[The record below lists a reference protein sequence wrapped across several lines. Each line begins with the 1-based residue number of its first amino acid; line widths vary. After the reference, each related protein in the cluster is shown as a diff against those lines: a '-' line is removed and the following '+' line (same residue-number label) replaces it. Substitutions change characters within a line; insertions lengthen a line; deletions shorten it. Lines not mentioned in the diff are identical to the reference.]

1 MNIGAYAEQKEI
13 AINTIGRK
21 LGIDLSPE
29 SLPKARE
36 QKILELFQLQKIAEL
51 ADYGCDCEAP
61 LIERISKIE
70 GIGPSTIKKIIDGL
84 ASPRPDGS
92 E

>member
-1 MNIGAYAEQKEI
+1 MNIGAYAEAKEI
-13 AINTIGRK
+13 AINKIGRK
-21 LGIDLSPE
+21 LGIDLSLE

-36 QKILELFQLQKIAEL
+36 QKIKELFQLQKIAEL
-51 ADYGCDCEAP
+51 CDQGCDCEAQ
-61 LIERISKIE
+61 LIARISEIE

-84 ASPRPDGS
+84 ASPRLDGL